1 MSRAYGY
8 ASYGGPEIETWFDRP
23 QPVPGPSELVIKV
36 KAVGVNPADYKIRS
50 GALANPQS
58 TPEFPLAPVSG
69 IVRS

>member
-36 KAVGVNPADYKIRS
+36 KAVALWH
-50 GALANPQS
+50 ALANNL
-58 TPEFPLAPVSG
+58 LAAHRLRHK
-69 IVRS
+69 IA